1 MDETQ
6 FLVFIRAKIDRTI
19 GRVGDNQKLKDLSG
33 LIDGRLMNEK
43 LFLQL
48 LAHLIQE
55 LIDTVAVRDE
65 LIEARADINGRL
77 GGLPEA

>member
-6 FLVFIRAKIDRTI
+6 FLTFIRAKIDRTI
-19 GRVGDNQKLKDLSG
+19 GKVTDNQKLKDLSG

-43 LFLQL
+43 RFLQL

-55 LIDTVAVRDE
+55 LIDTVAVKDE
-65 LIEARADINGRL
+65 LIEALADINGRL
-77 GGLPEA
+77 GGLAEA